1 MMELREAL
9 EILAGEGRMIDRSIA
24 ARSIRAGRIKGTL
37 ARNAKGFT
45 VYRVDLDELRDW
57 ARRRDETTN
66 HLVRFI
72 ECEPDESP
80 VRIARVR
87 GHHPT
92 RGPIHAAR
100 IFSEPG
106 TRAARRVVSSLA
118 SDLREQGAATISR
131 RATVVPLSRSALGI
145 PD

>member
-9 EILAGEGRMIDRSIA
+9 EILAREGRMIDRSIA

-45 VYRVDLDELRDW
+45 VYRVDLDELREW

-72 ECEPDESP
+72 EPEPDESP
-80 VRIARVR
+80 IRIARVR
-87 GHHPT
+87 GVHPT
-92 RGPIHAAR
+92 RGTIHATR
-100 IFSEPG
+100 IFDELGP
-106 TRAARRVVSSLA
+106 RAARRVVAALA
-118 SDLREQGAATISR
+118 CDLREMGCVSISR
-131 RATVVPLSRSALGI
+131 RATVVPLSRSPLGL
-145 PD
+145 PE